1 MSLFRVEGLT
11 KRVGS
16 ITILKDVSF
25 DLEPGQSLG
34 IMGKNGAGKTTLL
47 KLLSLTSRAS
57 NGRIFWDHQD
67 VSENPDAYRKTLG
80 AVFHQ
85 VHLYGDLT
93 ALQNLRFYAGMFRL
107 DGVSDE
113 MDSWLHKTGLY
124 RRRHDLVR
132 TFSRGMQQRLSI
144 ARALLHHPR
153 VLLLDEP
160 LTGLDE
166 NGCRLFDET
175 LLEFRSRGGMTVM
188 VAHAWE
194 QVQAHADRLILLEKG
209 GVLAVQERKNVQ
221 PDELHQ
227 ILSR

>member
-1 MSLFRVEGLT
+1 MPLYRVQGLT

-16 ITILKDVSF
+16 LTILNDVSF

-57 NGRIFWDHQD
+57 EGKIYWENQD
-67 VSENPDAYRKTLG
+67 VMRTPDTYRKNIG
-80 AVFHQ
+80 VVFHH

-93 ALQNLRFYAGMFRL
+93 ALQNLRFYAGMFQL
-107 DGVSDE
+107 NGVENDME
-113 MDSWLHKTGLY
+113 TWLHKTGLH
-124 RRRHDLVR
+124 RRRNDLVR

-144 ARALLHHPR
+144 ARALLHRPR

-166 NGCRLFDET
+166 NGCRLFDDT
-175 LLEFRSRGGMTVM
+175 LREFRSQGGMTVM
-188 VAHAWE
+188 VAHAWD
-194 QVQAHADRLILLEKG
+194 QIQSHADRLLLLEKG
-209 GVLAVQERKNVQ
+209 KVQFMQKNAEVK
-221 PDELHQ
+221 PSELHQ
-227 ILSR
+227 VLSR